1 MSTKKKVEEELKTGK
16 DSLKPVVKVTPM
28 KKAVVKEQKRTR
40 AKKPATPAKASPK
53 PSPKKRATRGKA
65 SAQVKA
71 AENVENE
78 AERVSPVKGRSTR
91 RKAAAKASP
100 AKSKKAASPAK
111 PAAQK
116 RERTAA
122 EEETNTTKRQKTE
135 DMVQMEETPL
145 PTTPAKGRATRA
157 KRGATSSKSKA
168 IKASSPVKPKSSPKK
183 RATRGR
189 KVVEN
194 QDISEEV
201 TKSNTPKVTRRKG
214 GRTAAKT
221 KSPVKTA
228 AEEKVATPATMK
240 KGNAT
245 TQKTLQV
252 VSEKEASVAAKS
264 PAKRTK
270 RGQAKT
276 TPKKAAT
283 PLASRKRTRGGA
295 VEVEIAPKQ
304 QKTDSEPVAASPVK
318 PARQR
323 RGKATVATKPSPK
336 KPAKSK
342 AVKELPSKEEVV
354 LTEVPQLVTPV
365 KKATRG
371 RKAAAP
377 QQVKS
382 KAVSPVKEAS
392 PAKTRGTRAKSSKTS
407 AIKKATPK
415 KATRGKS
422 ATVQKAPATPKVSPK
437 KTRGKATAKAS
448 TPVKRVTRLRKK

>member
-228 AEEKVATPATMK
+228 AEEKVA
-240 KGNAT
+240 
-245 TQKTLQV
+245 
-252 VSEKEASVAAKS
+252 
-264 PAKRTK
+264 
-270 RGQAKT
+270 
-276 TPKKAAT
+276 
-283 PLASRKRTRGGA
+283 
-295 VEVEIAPKQ
+295 
-304 QKTDSEPVAASPVK
+304 
-318 PARQR
+318 
-323 RGKATVATKPSPK
+323 
-336 KPAKSK
+336 
-342 AVKELPSKEEVV
+342 V
-354 LTEVPQLVTPV
+354 LT
-365 KKATRG
+365 
-371 RKAAAP
+371 
-377 QQVKS
+377 
-382 KAVSPVKEAS
+382 
-392 PAKTRGTRAKSSKTS
+392 
-407 AIKKATPK
+407 
-415 KATRGKS
+415 
-422 ATVQKAPATPKVSPK
+422 
-437 KTRGKATAKAS
+437 
-448 TPVKRVTRLRKK
+448 